1 MEVKALPEKIL
12 AKMIEAPGGFRKSQS
27 GLLIADKDSDVSGIR
42 PRWFEV
48 YSVGE
53 GIDWVSE
60 GQYLYVAHGRWSN
73 GVKIN
78 DDVKLYLLDNDEC
91 LCISDEYPL

>member
-1 MEVKALPEKIL
+1 
-12 AKMIEAPGGFRKSQS
+12 MIEAPGGYRKSET
-27 GLLIADKDSDVSGIR
+27 GLLVADKDNDTSGIR

-53 GIDWVSE
+53 GIDWVTE
-60 GQYLYVAHGRWSN
+60 GQYLFVAHGRWSN

-78 DDVKLYLLDNDEC
+78 GDLKLFLLDNDEC
-91 LCISDEYPL
+91 LGISDEYPL